1 MVEIDNF
8 RAKERRETGLRAES
22 MIIAIDGVD
31 GSGKSTL
38 AKMLVSKLNEGN
50 RAVLVKFNLRGGGKG
65 EERIRKI
72 IEGKELS
79 NKVTSGLIAAGI
91 NRTYGEQVIPALADG
106 KIVVLDRSEGDLL
119 RFAIEGNDQDL
130 FERRLGYIQRGLLT
144 HGFWAGNRV
153 FVEMDP
159 DDIWKNLVN
168 RENKSKYDPHSLDEV
183 KRRIQAQQKAEE
195 ILGGIYCEGFVNVI
209 RVINEYHCN
218 YREYLNSLASNIYD
232 ELMVSE
238 NRPWEK

>member
-195 ILGGIYCEGFVNVI
+195 VLGGICCEGFVNII
-209 RVINEYHCN
+209 RVTNRYSDD
-218 YREYLNSLASNIYD
+218 YKRYLNSLASNIYD
-232 ELMVSE
+232 ELAVSGGY
-238 NRPWEK
+238 